1 MFERW
6 KLFSWW
12 FVILNEWDVTF
23 SSLIS
28 ISLVSLPVVVNLRGA
43 IPLLNGFWFTNG
55 SVGFE
60 LLEELSYFCKADGA
74 YDFATDR
81 FGVVIKFSVDEPL
94 SLSVANVDAWLLST
108 LSGFY
113 YSFNNSL

>member
-108 LSGFY
+108 LSVFY